1 MLQKK
6 EWYMDAK
13 KSETDET
20 RKLAYVVI
28 CLSMFVFVLI
38 GLGPMI

>member
-1 MLQKK
+1 
-6 EWYMDAK
+6 MDGK

-20 RKLAYVVI
+20 RKLTYVVI
-28 CLSMFVFVLI
+28 CLSMFVFVVI